1 VSKFTGFMEAS
12 RPTKGRVTQQQKPQ
26 PVVAKISKLRAGK
39 KTQIFQKSARFLLT
53 MPETD
58 LLCGKKWERVVGSR
72 GK

>member
-1 VSKFTGFMEAS
+1 MMCCNGA
-12 RPTKGRVTQQQKPQ
+12 RRHTKGRDAAREKPQ

-58 LLCGKKWERVVGSR
+58 LLCGKKWERVVSSR

>member
-1 VSKFTGFMEAS
+1 VSKFAGFMEAS

-26 PVVAKISKLRAGK
+26 PVVAKISELRTCE

-58 LLCGKKWERVVGSR
+58 LLCGKKWERVVSSR